1 MLKDS
6 LLVITSFICIY
17 GFLILVL
24 SLGQE
29 SKSLHKKKINMNKKE
44 EIAFVIMQNTL
55 LDVLGYC
62 NQELNLPEKL
72 IIERVQRALIVS
84 SVIIKPSTGGT

>member
-1 MLKDS
+1 
-6 LLVITSFICIY
+6 
-17 GFLILVL
+17 
-24 SLGQE
+24 
-29 SKSLHKKKINMNKKE
+29 MNKQE
-44 EIAFVIMQNTL
+44 EIAFVVMQNTL

-84 SVIIKPSTGGT
+84 SVIIEPSTGGSCLHTGNPRPR

>member
-1 MLKDS
+1 
-6 LLVITSFICIY
+6 
-17 GFLILVL
+17 
-24 SLGQE
+24 
-29 SKSLHKKKINMNKKE
+29 MNKQEK
-44 EIAFVIMQNTL
+44 IAFVVMQNTL

-84 SVIIKPSTGGT
+84 SVIIEPSTGGT